1 MLTNNKSRI
10 STTIVRRSIF
20 RNFLKPLFVLIFS
33 NYSFD
38 LGKKITFVKIFTFDF
53 LRSTVKYK
61 SKFAPFM
68 HSEEVFILAI
78 ESSCDD
84 TAAAVL
90 RNDVVLSNVVAR
102 QSIHEEYGG
111 VVPELASRAH
121 QQNIVPVIDVALK
134 KANITK
140 NQLSAIAFTQGP
152 GLMGSLLVGS
162 SFAKSLAM
170 ALNIPL
176 IAVNHMHAHILAH
189 FIDEEGFDKPEF
201 PFLALTISG
210 GHTQIVKV
218 NDFFNMEII
227 GETTDDAVGEAFDKT
242 AKILGFPYPGG
253 PLIDQYAK
261 DGNPK
266 KFAFTKP
273 RIPGLNFSFSGL
285 KTQILYFVQKN
296 VLENPNFIEENKADI
311 CASVQHTIIEILMD
325 KLKLAVAETGIRQIA
340 IGGGV
345 SANTGIRQ
353 TLKDAENK
361 YGWKTFVPKFE
372 YTTDNAAMIGIV
384 GYQKYLHDKFSD
396 ANVVSKARI
405 EF

>member
-1 MLTNNKSRI
+1 MNHK
-10 STTIVRRSIF
+10 
-20 RNFLKPLFVLIFS
+20 
-33 NYSFD
+33 
-38 LGKKITFVKIFTFDF
+38 
-53 LRSTVKYK
+53 
-61 SKFAPFM
+61 
-68 HSEEVFILAI
+68 EVFILAI

-90 RNDVVLSNVVAR
+90 CNNRVLSNVVAR

-121 QQNIVPVIDVALK
+121 QQNIVPVIDIALK
-134 KANITK
+134 KANVTK

-170 ALNIPL
+170 ALEIPL
-176 IAVNHMHAHILAH
+176 IAVHHMHAHILAH
-189 FIDEEGFDKPEF
+189 FIDEEGYDKPTF

-253 PLIDQYAK
+253 PLIDQFAGK
-261 DGNPK
+261 GNPK
-266 KFAFTKP
+266 KYTFTKP
-273 RIPGLNFSFSGL
+273 KVPNLDFSFSGL

-296 VLENPNFIEENKADI
+296 VLENPNFIEENKNDI
-311 CASVQHTIIEILMD
+311 CASVQNIIIEILME
-325 KLKLAVAETGIRQIA
+325 KLKMAVAQTGISQIA

-353 TLKDAENK
+353 TLAAAESK
-361 YGWKTFVPKFE
+361 YGWKTYIPKFE
-372 YTTDNAAMIGIV
+372 YTTDNAAMIGFV
-384 GYQKYLHDKFSD
+384 GYHKFLHDKFSD